1 MIWMWRGVV
10 RMRGKKL
17 IDKTMYPHT
26 NAYVQAWGNQAAV
39 AIR

>member
-1 MIWMWRGVV
+1 V

-26 NAYVQAWGNQAAV
+26 NAYAQAWV
-39 AIR
+39 IRPPWRFVKKTTA